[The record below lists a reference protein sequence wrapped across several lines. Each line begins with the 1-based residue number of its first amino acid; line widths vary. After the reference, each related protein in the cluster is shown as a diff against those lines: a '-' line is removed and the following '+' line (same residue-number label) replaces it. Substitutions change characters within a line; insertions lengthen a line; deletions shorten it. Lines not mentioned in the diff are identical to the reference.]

1 MKKAA
6 LLSILV
12 VVVLLAV
19 GVMAYAQ
26 QPTKVPRIGFL
37 TLNSSSTF
45 SAGDEAF
52 RQGLISV
59 GYIEGKNIVIEW
71 RSAEGKLDRL
81 PALAAELLRLKIDII
96 VTAGE
101 PATRAAKDATVT
113 ILLDVFPTTFLT
125 KAGSLT

>member
-19 GVMAYAQ
+19 DVMAYAQ

-45 SAGDEAF
+45 SACDEAF

>member
-19 GVMAYAQ
+19 GVIAYAQ

-71 RSAEGKLDRL
+71 RYAEGNFDRL
-81 PALAAELLRLKIDII
+81 REMAAELLRLKVNAI
-96 VTAGE
+96 VTGG
-101 PATRAAKDATVT
+101 P
-113 ILLDVFPTTFLT
+113 
-125 KAGSLT
+125 